1 MTGAVSVAV
10 VDTNV
15 WLDNYLGARP
25 GSKTSRSFIVKARS
39 SGLQLAYPIHAL
51 PDIFY
56 LLQANVKKKA
66 REEGAFTEGDALAIR
81 ELAWACIENMREF
94 AVAVGADESDAWRA
108 CKYRHLGNDLE
119 DNMVM
124 AAAERAKARFIVTN
138 DRELIRKAT
147 VAAYTPEDALAY
159 LKATAPDCLCD

>member
-1 MTGAVSVAV
+1 MKKASSLIV
-10 VDTNV
+10 VDTNI

-25 GSKTSRSFIVKARS
+25 GSKTSRAFIVEARNS
-39 SGLQLAYPIHAL
+39 NYQLAYPVHAA

-56 LLQANVKKKA
+56 LLQVNLKRKA
-66 REEGAFTEGDALAIR
+66 REEGALTEGDALAIR

-94 AVAVGADESDAWRA
+94 AVAVGADESDVWRA
-108 CKYRHLGNDLE
+108 CKYRRLGNDLE

-124 AAAERAKARFIVTN
+124 AAAERAQARFIVTN

-147 VAAYTPEDALAY
+147 VATYTPEDALAY
-159 LKATAPDCLCD
+159 LQATA